1 MKKIYILKES
11 QVKNLLE
18 APQFA
23 NQDIIDNILDKIS
36 QSGEDSLTELE
47 KYILRNPDAEITQ
60 ETDAGESCIVDVI
73 KLLFLNNLVDQNSMR
88 VFEDYVEITGFLDNA
103 TLKFFDGKNFIRLY
117 CIWDDG
123 RKVYMDFEGSQ
134 KNRDEVKSHI
144 KNVWEELLP
153 DTKFLTDDGMSEV
166 D

>member
-47 KYILRNPDAEITQ
+47 KYILRNPDVEITQ
-60 ETDAGESCIVDVI
+60 ETDAGESCIEDVI

-88 VFEDYVEITGFLDNA
+88 VFEDYVEITGFLDNPS
-103 TLKFFDGKNFIRLY
+103 LKFFDGKNFIRLY

-153 DTKFLTDDGMSEV
+153 DTEFLTDDGMSEV

>member
-11 QVKNLLE
+11 QFKNLLE

>member
-73 KLLFLNNLVDQNSMR
+73 KLLFLNNLIDQNLMR

-103 TLKFFDGKNFIRLY
+103 SLKFFDGKNFILLY

-134 KNRDEVKSHI
+134 KNRDEVKLHI

-153 DTKFLTDDGMSEV
+153 DTEFLTDDGMSEV

>member
-47 KYILRNPDAEITQ
+47 KYILRNPDVEITQ
-60 ETDAGESCIVDVI
+60 ETDAGESCIEDVI
-73 KLLFLNNLVDQNSMR
+73 KLLFLNNLVDQSSMR
-88 VFEDYVEITGFLDNA
+88 VFEDYVEITSFLDNA
-103 TLKFFDGKNFIRLY
+103 SLKFFDGKNFIRFY
-117 CIWDDG
+117 CIWDEG

-153 DTKFLTDDGMSEV
+153 DTEFLTDDGMSEV

>member
-11 QVKNLLE
+11 QVKNLLD

-47 KYILRNPDAEITQ
+47 KYILRNPDVEITQ
-60 ETDAGESCIVDVI
+60 ETDAGESCIEDVI
-73 KLLFLNNLVDQNSMR
+73 KLLFLNNLVDQKSMR
-88 VFEDYVEITGFLDNA
+88 VFEDYVEITGFLDNPG
-103 TLKFFDGKNFIRLY
+103 LKFFDGRNFIRLY

-153 DTKFLTDDGMSEV
+153 DTEFLTDDGMSEV